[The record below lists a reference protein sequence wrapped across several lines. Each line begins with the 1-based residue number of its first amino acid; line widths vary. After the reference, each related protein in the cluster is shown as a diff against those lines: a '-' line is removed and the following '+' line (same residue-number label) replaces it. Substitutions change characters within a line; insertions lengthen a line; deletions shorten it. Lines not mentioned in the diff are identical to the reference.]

1 MSERA
6 NICLLFEVSTHTHTH
21 THTLALNYDGY
32 KIEFTSKKIN
42 RMIAAGN
49 VVKNDSNKLT

>member
-1 MSERA
+1 MSGR
-6 NICLLFEVSTHTHTH
+6 IYVYYLRSPHTHTH

-42 RMIAAGN
+42 RMFAAGN